1 MMSPGTAGSSPA
13 FNEAPIL
20 VDFDHYGNTATERFS
35 MSMPIMSAPHERSE
49 RQAATGQGMVEE
61 VVAIAER
68 CLGVLVDR
76 DDDRLDM
83 SVAVAL
89 ARRLMPDIGETLY
102 PRRAPFV
109 PPMIQH
115 SGDVASIN
123 ATTQPCEEQRPHPG
137 LDLRDGSSRPAS
149 A

>member
-1 MMSPGTAGSSPA
+1 MKGRNAKPLPVKECS
-13 FNEAPIL
+13 
-20 VDFDHYGNTATERFS
+20 RFS
-35 MSMPIMSAPHERSE
+35 SDAVRPV
-49 RQAATGQGMVEE
+49 QA

-89 ARRLMPDIGETLY
+89 ARRLMPDIGESLY